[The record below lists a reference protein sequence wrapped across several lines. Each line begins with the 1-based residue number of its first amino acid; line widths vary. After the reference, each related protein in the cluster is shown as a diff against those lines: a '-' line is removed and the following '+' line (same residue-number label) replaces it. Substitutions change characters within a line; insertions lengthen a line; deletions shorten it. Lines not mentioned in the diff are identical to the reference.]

1 VTGLTIAL
9 FMGTEI
15 FFDDLGLITVSCDFD
30 MTSLAHRHPHH
41 HHVANVSAGLCG

>member
-1 VTGLTIAL
+1 MTRLTIAL
-9 FMGTEI
+9 ATRTEI

-30 MTSLAHRHPHH
+30 MTSLAHRHHYH